1 MYEVE
6 QVKDVLISN
15 KNKIDDLF
23 HYLHMNPEISWQE
36 VGTTAHL
43 KKVIEEEGFRVHT
56 FDDCT
61 GLVVEK
67 GEGPY
72 CIGIRADMD
81 ALWQEVDGLFQAN
94 HSCGHDAHMT
104 IAYGTLLNFKEVEL
118 PKNIRLKWI
127 FQPAEEKGKG
137 ALKLIS
143 KGIIDDIDYLYGV
156 HLRPI
161 QEIGNGTAAPAIHH
175 GASVILQG
183 TIVGQDA
190 HAARPHLGTNA
201 IEIGAAIVQAMQAI
215 RLNPM
220 VPYSAKMT
228 KLHAGSE
235 TGNIIP
241 GNGSF
246 SIDLRAQTN
255 EMMELLLENVEK
267 VVKQVEELFGVT
279 IHLKVHANLVAAIVN
294 EEACELMEKAIEKVL
309 GNDCLEPPIITPGGE
324 DFHFYS
330 SHRSNLKATML
341 GLGCDLSPGL
351 HHPKMKFDQECI
363 HTGIEILSHVVML
376 TAKKLDQK
384 NV

>member
-36 VGTTAHL
+36 VGTTAYL
-43 KKVIEEEGFRVHT
+43 KKVIEDEGFRVET

-81 ALWQEVDGLFQAN
+81 ALWQEVDGSFQAN

-104 IAYGTLLNFKEVEL
+104 IAYGTLLNLKGVEL
-118 PKNIRLKWI
+118 PKNIRVKWI

-137 ALKLIS
+137 AQKLIS

-255 EMMELLLENVEK
+255 EMMELLLEHVEK

-279 IHLKVHANLVAAIVN
+279 IHLKVHANLVAALVN
-294 EEACELMEKAIEKVL
+294 EEACELMGKAIEKVL
-309 GNDCLEPPIITPGGE
+309 GNECLEPPIVTPGGE

-351 HHPKMKFDQECI
+351 HHPKMKFNQECI
-363 HTGIEILSHVVML
+363 HTGIQILSHVVLL
-376 TAKKLDQK
+376 TAKKLDK
-384 NV
+384 ENG

>member
-15 KNKIDDLF
+15 KNKVDDLF

-36 VGTTAHL
+36 VRTTAHL
-43 KKVIEEEGFRVHT
+43 KKVIENEGFHVQT

-61 GLVVEK
+61 GLVVEV
-67 GEGPY
+67 GEGAY
-72 CIGIRADMD
+72 CIGIRADID
-81 ALWQEVDGLFQAN
+81 ALWQEVDGEFQAN

-104 IAYGTLLNFKEVEL
+104 IAFGTLLNLKEIEL
-118 PKNIRLKWI
+118 PKNIRIKWI

-137 ALKLIS
+137 AEKLIS
-143 KGIIDDIDYLYGV
+143 KGVIDDINYLYGV

-183 TIVGQDA
+183 TIIGKDA

-201 IEIGAAIVQAMQAI
+201 IEIGAAIVQAMQGI

-220 VPYSAKMT
+220 IPYSAKMT

-255 EMMELLLENVEK
+255 EMMTLLMENVEK
-267 VVKQVEELFGVT
+267 VLNQVEELFGVT
-279 IHLKVHANLVAAIVN
+279 INVEVHSNLVAAIVN
-294 EEACELMEKAIEKVL
+294 EEACELMEQAIEEVL
-309 GNDCLEPPIITPGGE
+309 GSDGVEPPIVTPGGE

-330 SHRSNLKATML
+330 SHKSTLKATML
-341 GLGCDLSPGL
+341 GLGCDLAPGL
-351 HHPKMKFDQECI
+351 HHPKMKFNEECI
-363 HTGIEILSHVVML
+363 HTGIEILSRVVLL
-376 TAKKLDQK
+376 TAEKVK
-384 NV
+384 

>member
-1 MYEVE
+1 M
-6 QVKDVLISN
+6 KDVLISN

-36 VGTTAHL
+36 VRTTAHL
-43 KKVIEEEGFRVHT
+43 KKVIENEGFRAQT

-61 GLVVEK
+61 GLIVEV
-67 GEGPY
+67 GEGAY
-72 CIGIRADMD
+72 CIGIRADID
-81 ALWQEVDGLFQAN
+81 ALWQEVDGKFQAN

-104 IAYGTLLNFKEVEL
+104 IAFGTLLKLKEIEI

-137 ALKLIS
+137 AEKLIS
-143 KGIIDDIDYLYGV
+143 KGVIDDINYLYGV

-161 QEIGNGTAAPAIHH
+161 QEIGNGTATPAIHH
-175 GASVILQG
+175 GASIILQG
-183 TIVGQDA
+183 TIIGQDA

-201 IEIGAAIVQAMQAI
+201 IEIGAAIVQGMQGI

-255 EMMELLLENVEK
+255 EMMTLLVEHVEK
-267 VVKQVEELFGVT
+267 VLNQVEESFGVT
-279 IHLKVHANLVAAIVN
+279 INVEVHSNLVAAIVN
-294 EEACELMEKAIEKVL
+294 EEACELMEQAIEEVL
-309 GNDCLEPPIITPGGE
+309 GIDGVEPPIVTPGGE

-330 SHRSNLKATML
+330 SHKSSLKATML
-341 GLGCDLSPGL
+341 GLGCDLAPGL
-351 HHPKMKFDQECI
+351 HHPKMKFNEECI
-363 HTGIEILSHVVML
+363 HTGIEILSQVVLL
-376 TAKKLDQK
+376 TAEKVSREKYPD
-384 NV
+384 

>member
-1 MYEVE
+1 MYGVE

-23 HYLHMNPEISWQE
+23 HYLHRNPEISWQE

-43 KKVIEEEGFRVHT
+43 KKVIESEGFRVHT

-81 ALWQEVDGLFQAN
+81 ALWQEVDGSFKAN
-94 HSCGHDAHMT
+94 HSCGHDAHMA
-104 IAYGTLLNFKEVEL
+104 IAYGTLLNLKDFEL

-137 ALKLIS
+137 AQKFIS
-143 KGIIDDIDYLYGV
+143 MGIIDDIDYLYGV

-183 TIVGQDA
+183 KIIGQDA

-215 RLNPM
+215 RLDPM

-255 EMMELLLENVEK
+255 EMMALLIEHVEK
-267 VVKQVEELFGVT
+267 IVNQVEELFGVT
-279 IHLKVHANLVAAIVN
+279 VHLNVHANLVAAIVN
-294 EEACELMEKAIEKVL
+294 EEACELMEQAIEKVL
-309 GNDCLEPPIITPGGE
+309 GIDYVEPPIVTPGGE

-330 SHRSNLKATML
+330 SHRSKLKATML

-351 HHPKMKFDQECI
+351 HHPKMKFNQECI
-363 HTGIEILSHVVML
+363 HTGIEILSQVVLL
-376 TAKKLDQK
+376 TAERLDQETA
-384 NV
+384 

>member
-1 MYEVE
+1 M
-6 QVKDVLISN
+6 KDVLISN

-36 VGTTAHL
+36 VRTTAHL
-43 KKVIEEEGFRVHT
+43 KKVIENEGFRAQT

-61 GLVVEK
+61 GLIVEV
-67 GEGPY
+67 GEGAY
-72 CIGIRADMD
+72 CIGIRADID
-81 ALWQEVDGLFQAN
+81 ALWQEVDGKFQAN

-104 IAYGTLLNFKEVEL
+104 IAFGTLLKLKEIEI

-137 ALKLIS
+137 AEKLIS
-143 KGIIDDIDYLYGV
+143 KGVIDDINYLYGV

-161 QEIGNGTAAPAIHH
+161 QEIGNGTATPAIHH
-175 GASVILQG
+175 GASIILQG
-183 TIVGQDA
+183 TIIGQDA

-201 IEIGAAIVQAMQAI
+201 IEIGSAIVQAMQGI

-255 EMMELLLENVEK
+255 EMMTLLVGHVEK
-267 VVKQVEELFGVT
+267 VLNQVEESFGVT
-279 IHLKVHANLVAAIVN
+279 INVEVHSNLVAAIVN
-294 EEACELMEKAIEKVL
+294 EEACELMEQAIEEVL
-309 GNDCLEPPIITPGGE
+309 GIDGVEPPIVTPGGE

-330 SHRSNLKATML
+330 SHKSSLKATML
-341 GLGCDLSPGL
+341 GLGCDLAPGL
-351 HHPKMKFDQECI
+351 HHPKMKFNEECI
-363 HTGIEILSHVVML
+363 HTGIEILSQVVLL
-376 TAKKLDQK
+376 TAEKVSREKYPD
-384 NV
+384 

>member
-1 MYEVE
+1 MKEMLV
-6 QVKDVLISN
+6 SN

-23 HYLHMNPEISWQE
+23 HYLHTHPEISWQE

-43 KKVIEEEGFRVHT
+43 KRLIENEGFRVQT

-61 GLVVEK
+61 GLVVEI

-81 ALWQEVDGLFQAN
+81 ALWQEVDGVFKAN

-104 IAYGTLLNFKEVEL
+104 IAFGTLLNLKDRGFPHNV
-118 PKNIRLKWI
+118 RLKWI

-137 ALKLIS
+137 AEKFIS
-143 KGIIDDIDYLYGV
+143 KGIIDDIDYLFGV

-161 QEIGNGTAAPAIHH
+161 QEIGNGTASPAIQH
-175 GASVILQG
+175 GAAAVLQG
-183 TIVGQDA
+183 TINGEDA

-201 IEIGAAIVQAMQAI
+201 IEIGAAIVQGMQAI

-220 VPYSAKMT
+220 IPYSAKMT

-246 SIDLRAQTN
+246 SIDMRAQTN
-255 EMMELLLENVEK
+255 EMMDLLSKEVGKVLKHVES
-267 VVKQVEELFGVT
+267 LFGVT
-279 IHLKVHANLVAAIVN
+279 INIAVHSDLVAAIVD
-294 EEACELMEKAIEKVL
+294 EEACELMEQAIIDVL
-309 GNDCLEPPIITPGGE
+309 GTDCIRPPIITPGGE

-330 SHRSNLKATML
+330 SNAPTLKATML
-341 GLGCDLSPGL
+341 GLGCDLAPGL
-351 HHPKMKFDQECI
+351 HHPKMKFNEECI
-363 HTGIEILSHVVML
+363 HKGIEILSRVVLL
-376 TAKKLDQK
+376 TAEK
-384 NV
+384 VR

>member
-1 MYEVE
+1 MYEVKP
-6 QVKDVLISN
+6 VKDVLISN
-15 KNKIDDLF
+15 KNKVDDLF
-23 HYLHMNPEISWQE
+23 HYLHRNPEISWQE

-43 KKVIEEEGFRVHT
+43 KKVIENEGFRVHT

-61 GLVVEK
+61 GLVVEI

-72 CIGIRADMD
+72 CIGVRADMD
-81 ALWQEVDGLFQAN
+81 ALWQEVDGSFQAN
-94 HSCGHDAHMT
+94 HSCGHDAHMS
-104 IAYGTLLNFKEVEL
+104 IAYGTLLNLKEVEL

-137 ALKLIS
+137 AQKLIS
-143 KGIIDDIDYLYGV
+143 KGIIDDLDYLYGV

-161 QEIGNGTAAPAIHH
+161 QEIGDGTAAPAIHH
-175 GASVILQG
+175 GASVILRG
-183 TIVGQDA
+183 TINGQDA

-215 RLNPM
+215 RLDPM

-246 SIDLRAQTN
+246 SIDLRAQSN
-255 EMMELLLENVEK
+255 EMMTLLVEHVEK
-267 VVKQVEELFGVT
+267 VVNQVEELFGVA
-279 IHLKVHANLVAAIVN
+279 IHLKMHANLVAAIVN
-294 EEACELMEKAIEKVL
+294 EEACELMEQAIEQVL
-309 GNDCLEPPIITPGGE
+309 GMDCLEPPIVTPGGE

-330 SHRSNLKATML
+330 SHRAKLKATML

-351 HHPKMKFDQECI
+351 HHPKMKFNQACI
-363 HTGIEILSHVVML
+363 HTGIEILSHVVLL
-376 TAKKLDQK
+376 TARKLDK
-384 NV
+384 ENA